1 MNRNVWTLQKPCCWR
16 VCQREVPRY
25 SGAMIIAAPLEKA
38 RTTGALAISR
48 LFNGVADDER
58 QFVLGVSKA
67 LHVKKHATLFERGD
81 VAGILY
87 VVHSGRIEISIITEL
102 GRKIVLNQIPHGHC
116 FGEIGMLDTFERTA
130 SAVAL
135 EDTVLLPVMRAT
147 FMEAVRKSPQLA
159 INMMEIL
166 CERLRWV
173 SDSVEEYAL
182 HALDLR
188 LARRLLVLHK
198 NFGDDAHGVRITQNE
213 LADFA
218 GATRE
223 STNKILMHWKAD
235 GLVDVMRGKIMI
247 LDLKRLDH
255 IANGDVK
262 GQ

>member
-1 MNRNVWTLQKPCCWR
+1 
-16 VCQREVPRY
+16 
-25 SGAMIIAAPLEKA
+25 MIVSTNHAKTSA
-38 RTTGALAISR
+38 TSALAVTR
-48 LFNGVADDER
+48 LFDGVADDER
-58 QFVLGVSKA
+58 QFVLGVSQA

-81 VAGILY
+81 AAGIMY
-87 VVHSGRIEISIITEL
+87 VVQSGRIEISIITEL
-102 GRKIVLNQIPHGHC
+102 GRKIVLNQIPPGHC
-116 FGEIGMLDTFERTA
+116 FGEIGMLDTFDRTA

-135 EDTVLLPVMRAT
+135 EDTVLLQVMRTT
-147 FMEAVRKSPQLA
+147 FMEAVRRNPQLA
-159 INMMEIL
+159 INMMDIL

-198 NFGDDAHGVRITQNE
+198 NFGDEENGVRITQNE

-235 GLVDVMRGKIMI
+235 GLVDVMRGKI
-247 LDLKRLDH
+247 LLVDLKRLDH
-255 IANGDVK
+255 IANGDLRS
-262 GQ
+262 